1 MYMAL
6 HIADPEVS
14 RLAAEL
20 ARLQNTTKTEALRR
34 ALRQA
39 IRDQEIAEKRK
50 GFREL
55 AYQIIEEGRKKNL
68 PPVTKKEMD
77 DLWGM
82 DEIIGGD

>member
-1 MYMAL
+1 MAL

-14 RLAAEL
+14 RLATDL
-20 ARLQNTTKTEALRR
+20 ARLENTTKTEALRR
-34 ALRQA
+34 VLRQA
-39 IRDQEIAEKRK
+39 LADREIAEKRK
-50 GFREL
+50 GFREF
-55 AYQIIEEGRKKNL
+55 AYKMIEDTRKLNL

>member
-1 MYMAL
+1 MAL

-20 ARLQNTTKTEALRR
+20 ARLENTTETEALRR
-34 ALRQA
+34 VLRQA
-39 IRDQEIAEKRK
+39 VADREAAERGGK
-50 GFREL
+50 FREF
-55 AYQIIEEGRKKNL
+55 AYRMIEDTRKLNL

-82 DEIIGGD
+82 DELVGGD

>member
-1 MYMAL
+1 MAL

-20 ARLQNTTKTEALRR
+20 ARLEHTTETEALRR
-34 ALRQA
+34 VLRQA
-39 IRDQEIAEKRK
+39 VADREAVEKGRT
-50 GFREL
+50 FREF
-55 AYQIIEEGRKKNL
+55 AYKMIEDTRKLNL

-77 DLWGM
+77 DLWGV